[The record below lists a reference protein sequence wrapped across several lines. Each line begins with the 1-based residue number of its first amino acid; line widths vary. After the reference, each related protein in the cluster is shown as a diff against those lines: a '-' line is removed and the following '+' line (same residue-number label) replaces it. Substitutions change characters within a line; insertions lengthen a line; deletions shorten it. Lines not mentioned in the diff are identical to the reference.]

1 MTLKKNSKELCDLDS
16 SYCDS
21 YCGNFRLAL
30 PLVARNLNNI
40 ISGTVLCIQ
49 NDPDTR
55 RDSANSLLTV

>member
-1 MTLKKNSKELCDLDS
+1 MTHIVHISD
-16 SYCDS
+16 
-21 YCGNFRLAL
+21 L
-30 PLVARNLNNI
+30 PLVTRDLNNI